1 MRLTVE
7 WLVMLSLASLSGC
20 YQYVPIVKPVPLCE
34 PTEKTALETC
44 EHFQRVQDGQTYG
57 DALKL
62 NIENEARL
70 SRCAA
75 KQNNLAEA
83 LGLCNKEYR
92 KLNHEVEAINKKI
105 EANNQEVTT
114 KR

>member
-1 MRLTVE
+1 MRFTGE

-20 YQYVPIVKPVPLCE
+20 YQYVSIVKPVPLCE
-34 PTEKTALETC
+34 PTEKMALGTC
-44 EHFQRVQDGQTYG
+44 EPFQRVQDGQTYG
-57 DALKL
+57 DALRL

-75 KQNNLAEA
+75 KQKNLAEA
-83 LGLCNKEYR
+83 LGLCNKEYL
-92 KLNHEVEAINKKI
+92 KLNHEIEEINKKI
-105 EANNQEVTT
+105 DANNQELTT